1 MLLTLLTMIRVLTL
15 HTLHTLLTLLT
26 LPTLLCGFMGFRV
39 KQVGLGEWSAM
50 TTRAHAVLQ
59 STYTLKLRCEANFTL
74 SAKYQTSLNRIAPW
88 WNEFN

>member
-15 HTLHTLLTLLT
+15 HALLTLLTLLT
-26 LPTLLCGFMGFRV
+26 LLYDFMGFRV
-39 KQVGLGEWSAM
+39 KQLGLGEWSSM
-50 TTRAHAVLQ
+50 TTRAPAVLK
-59 STYTLKLRCEANFTL
+59 STYTLKLRREANFTL